1 MGKTLKS
8 LKSTM
13 NFMPTL
19 LPPCYT
25 QKNWSSLELCF
36 FQGQFLRN
44 AECRVAQRGGDTE
57 KERRQSRCSNSANVA
72 MVAMVAM
79 VLVNQS
85 TTCCAFFSDD
95 DLTCKNARI
104 KHEKCSHTC
113 GTHIFGYTFELW
125 PTKSKSGYFTFVA
138 SFTVSPCFT

>member
-1 MGKTLKS
+1 M
-8 LKSTM
+8 
-13 NFMPTL
+13 
-19 LPPCYT
+19 LP
-25 QKNWSSLELCF
+25 KNWSSLEL
-36 FQGQFLRN
+36 QGLVRN

-57 KERRQSRCSNSANVA
+57 KERRQSRCSNSANVD
-72 MVAMVAM
+72 MVAMV
-79 VLVNQS
+79 VVNQS
-85 TTCCAFFSDD
+85 TTCCAFFFDY

-125 PTKSKSGYFTFVA
+125 PTKSGYFTFVA